1 MFFMDFLYLI
11 TYILLYFF
19 FFFFQAED
27 GIRDRTVTRVQ
38 TCALPISRWPPSR
51 AWRAGRRSSSQSKD
65 HLLLVVVFVTDPQHP
80 RMAADH
86 LEAARE
92 IEPPGGG
99 LVAHDVE
106 PEMIELEPLAR
117 ERDDDVQHEAPDA
130 APARLGSDVHP
141 PDPRDV
147 ALLGGFQTIA
157 ADDSYQVR
165 VEGADHDGFVVSRG
179 GEALLHVRK

>member
-1 MFFMDFLYLI
+1 DPRCTAGPGRRSGRAGAGGLPC
-11 TYILLYFF
+11 
-19 FFFFQAED
+19 
-27 GIRDRTVTRVQ
+27 RSPTRR
-38 TCALPISRWPPSR
+38 ASARWPPSR
-51 AWRAGRRSSSQSKD
+51 AWRAGRRSSSQPED
-65 HLLLVVVFVTDPQHP
+65 HLVLVVVAIPDAQDT

-86 LEAARE
+86 LEATRE

-106 PEMIELEPLAR
+106 PEMIELGPFAR
-117 ERDDDVQHEAPDA
+117 QRDDVVEHEAPDA
-130 APARLGSDVHP
+130 AAARLGSDVHP

-157 ADDSYQVR
+157 ADDSHQVR